1 MLIEF
6 IYAGIFVGVISG
18 FFGIGGG
25 TILVPILMFLGLD
38 IKSAIGIS
46 VIQMVFSSIFGSYLN
61 YKKGT
66 LKISSTIFFGIG
78 GLVGS
83 SFSGV
88 IIKNLD
94 DLTLKYIF
102 LFVVLFAIY
111 RFFKSPH
118 EQHLPPIE
126 NKALFFIIGIFIGMF
141 ATSVGIGG
149 ALILTP
155 IMVGFLR
162 YRVKEAVS
170 TGLFFVIFSSISGFV
185 SLYLNHL
192 LNLKIGL
199 IVGISSLIG
208 VYLGIHLAHKTNP
221 KKHKN
226 MILILNLIILA
237 LIIKEIVE
245 HYLGHL

>member
-1 MLIEF
+1 MFIEF
-6 IYAGIFVGVISG
+6 ILAGIFVGVISG
-18 FFGIGGG
+18 FFGVGGG
-25 TILVPILMFLGLD
+25 TILVPILMFLGLN

-83 SFSGV
+83 SFSGS

-102 LFVVLFAIY
+102 LSVVIFAIY

-126 NKALFFIIGIFIGMF
+126 NKVLFFVIGALIGMF

-162 YRVKEAVS
+162 YKVKDAVS
-170 TGLFFVIFSSISGFV
+170 TGLFFVVFSSLSGFI

-192 LNLKIGL
+192 LDLKLGL
-199 IVGISSLIG
+199 IVGASSLLG
-208 VYLGIHLAHKTNP
+208 VYLGIHIAHKTDP
-221 KKHKN
+221 KRHKN
-226 MILILNLIILA
+226 MILILNLIILT
-237 LIIKEIVE
+237 LILKEIIQ
-245 HYLGHL
+245 HP

>member
-6 IYAGIFVGVISG
+6 ILAGMFVGVISG
-18 FFGIGGG
+18 FFGVGGG
-25 TILVPILMFLGLD
+25 TILVPLLMFLGLD
-38 IKSAIGIS
+38 IKTAIGIS

-83 SFSGV
+83 SFAGV

-94 DLTLKYIF
+94 GLTLKYIF
-102 LFVVLFAIY
+102 LGVILFAIY

-118 EQHLPPIE
+118 EQPLPPIE
-126 NKALFFIIGIFIGMF
+126 NKALFFIIGMIIGMF

-162 YRVKEAVS
+162 YKVKEAVS
-170 TGLFFVIFSSISGFV
+170 TGLFFVVFSSIAGFI
-185 SLYLNHL
+185 SLYINHL
-192 LNLKIGL
+192 LNLKLGL
-199 IVGISSLIG
+199 IIGISSLVG
-208 VYLGIHLAHKTNP
+208 VYLGIHLAHKTDP
-221 KKHKN
+221 KRHKN
-226 MILILNLIILA
+226 MILILNLIILT
-237 LIIKEIVE
+237 LIVREIIT
-245 HYLGHL
+245 HY